1 MFQLKEHNTNV
12 KTELLAGV
20 TTFMTMAYI
29 LVVNPN
35 ILSSVGGDMTFNAVF
50 LATAIAAAIGSA
62 CMGLFANYPYALAP
76 GMGLNAFFAVTVVSA
91 GRLTMEQALTAI
103 LIEGFIFLLLTFVN
117 VREAI
122 FNAIPVTLKYS
133 VSAGIGLFIAFIG
146 FQDAG
151 IIVDGG
157 ATLVTISKQMTSAP
171 IVLAIVG
178 VIIIAV
184 LAHKKVR
191 GSILIG
197 IVITWALGII
207 AELTGWYVPDMQD
220 TFSVIPGGIVA
231 PVHFDE
237 MLWFRFDFGALGNL
251 DFWVVMFSFLFV
263 DLFDTLGTLIGV
275 SSKAGLLDKEG
286 KLPRAKQ
293 ALFAD
298 AVATTVG
305 ACIGTS
311 TTTTYVESAAGV
323 ADGGRTGLT
332 AIMTAG
338 LFLLAL
344 PFAPLFS
351 SIPTFA
357 TAPALI
363 YVGFL
368 MLESVTKIN
377 FTDVTKGLPAFLT
390 ILVMPISYSISEGI
404 AFGVISY
411 TILNVFAGKKKDVYP
426 LMYFLTIA
434 FILKFVFVK

>member
-1 MFQLKEHNTNV
+1 MMFQLKEHNTNV

-35 ILSSVGGDMTFNAVF
+35 LLSQVGGDMTFNAVF

-62 CMGLFANYPYALAP
+62 AMGLLANYPYALAP
-76 GMGLNAFFAVTVVSA
+76 GMGLNAFFVYTVVLG
-91 GRLTMEQALTAI
+91 GRLTMEQALTAV
-103 LIEGFIFLLLTFVN
+103 LIEGVLFLILTFVN

-122 FNAIPVTLKYS
+122 FNAIPTTLKYA

-151 IIVDGG
+151 IIVNSDG
-157 ATLVTISKQMTSAP
+157 TLVTISNQMTSAP
-171 IVLAIVG
+171 IVLAIIG
-178 VIIIAV
+178 VIVIAV
-184 LAHKKVR
+184 LAHRQVR

-197 IVITWALGII
+197 ILITWGLGIV
-207 AELTGWYVPDMQD
+207 AQLTGWYGPEMN
-220 TFSVIPGGIVA
+220 SVIPSGIVA
-231 PVHFDE
+231 PIHFGD
-237 MLWFRFDFGALGNL
+237 MLWFRFDFSGIGNL
-251 DFWVVMFSFLFV
+251 DFWIVMFSFLFV

-275 SSKAGLLDKEG
+275 SSKAGLLDQDG

-298 AVATTVG
+298 AIATTLG
-305 ACIGTS
+305 ACMGTS

-351 SIPTFA
+351 AIPTFA

-377 FTDVTKGLPAFLT
+377 FSDITKGLPAFLT

-404 AFGVISY
+404 AFGVITY
-411 TILNVFAGKKKDVYP
+411 TILNVLGGKKKDVHP